1 MQNDFLQAF
10 IFDNTDI
17 RGVIV
22 KLGQSFRD
30 LLQNHDYSAGQQQLL
45 GEFVTANLLM
55 TNNIKLEGLLSLQ
68 ARGEN
73 NVSLIMAECTDKLDF
88 RGIIRGDQHIN
99 PGEFHQL
106 FANGVLAITIEPNQ
120 GKRYQGAVPLDG
132 NSLAEC
138 LAGYFAQSE
147 QLPSWFYFAVEGD
160 QAAGF
165 MLQALPANICHDP
178 EQRKEDWQRI
188 VHLASTLRPQ
198 EMLSLSSDELLHRLY
213 HEEQVRLFDARPV
226 RFSCTCS
233 QERMERALINLG
245 EQELLDILD
254 NEDHIETQ
262 CHFCNR
268 RYEFLRNDILHLL
281 QGKRTH

>member
-1 MQNDFLQAF
+1 MQNDFLQPF

-22 KLGQSFRD
+22 KLEQSFLD
-30 LLQNHDYSAGQQQLL
+30 LLQNHDYSAGQKQLL

-68 ARGEN
+68 ARGDN
-73 NVSLIMAECTDKLDF
+73 NVSLIMAECSEKLDF
-88 RGIIRGDQHIN
+88 RGIIRGDERIN
-99 PGEFHQL
+99 AEDFQQI
-106 FANGVLAITIEPNQ
+106 FANGVLAITIEPHQ

-132 NSLAEC
+132 TTLAEC
-138 LAGYFAQSE
+138 LASYFAQSE
-147 QLPSWFYFAVEGD
+147 QLPSWFYFAVTDD
-160 QAAGF
+160 QAAGL
-165 MLQALPANICHDP
+165 MLQAMPANICLDQ
-178 EQRKEDWQRI
+178 EQRLEDWQRI
-188 VHLASTLRPQ
+188 VHLASTLTAQ
-198 EMLSLSSDELLHRLY
+198 EMLNLPSEQLLHRLY

-254 NEDHIETQ
+254 SEEHIETQ

-268 RYEFLRNDILHLL
+268 RYEFRRNEILHLL
-281 QGKRTH
+281 QGRGTH

>member
-1 MQNDFLQAF
+1 MHSDFLQPF

-22 KLGQSFRD
+22 KLDHSFRD
-30 LLQNHDYSAGQQQLL
+30 LLQNQDYSAGQKQLL

-68 ARGEN
+68 ARGNN
-73 NVSLIMAECTDKLDF
+73 NVSLIMAECSEKLDF
-88 RGIIRGDQHIN
+88 RGIIRGDGNI
-99 PGEFHQL
+99 EATDFKSL
-106 FANGVLAITIEPNQ
+106 FANGILAITIEPSQ

-132 NSLAEC
+132 STLAEC

-165 MLQALPANICHDP
+165 MLQALPANICQDA
-178 EQRKEDWQRI
+178 EQRSEDWQRI

-198 EMLSLSSDELLHRLY
+198 EILNLSSEEILHRLY

-254 NEDHIETQ
+254 SEDHIETQ

-268 RYEFLRNDILHLL
+268 RYEFRRTEIMHLL
-281 QGKRTH
+281 QGKGTH